1 MSILVGRDEDFTP
14 AIKKIMDKL
23 ENIEQ
28 AIIELSDCK
37 CKSLPAP
44 TTPVQPIP
52 KLPQIKKKVK

>member
-1 MSILVGRDEDFTP
+1 MSILVGRDEDFNP

-37 CKSLPAP
+37 C
-44 TTPVQPIP
+44 VQPLP
-52 KLPQIKKKVK
+52 KPVLKPLPKKVK